1 MSTPAP
7 LDLPATVSLRDL
19 YRHVWHH
26 AHGAR
31 ARFAL
36 AMSMLAGSQL
46 LKLAM
51 PWMAAQAIDAVQ
63 AGGAH
68 GLAPAARWIAGVV
81 GLMAAV
87 WLLHG
92 PARVIERN
100 VGLRVRRRL
109 ADTLYGRLA
118 AAPLAWHE
126 RHHSGELQH
135 RVQQAGGALYDFTQ
149 NQFIYLQ
156 NAVNLVG
163 PLAALALLSP
173 LTGVLAGVGYVA
185 IGAVIV
191 AFDRAL
197 MQLAEHEN
205 HAERRYA
212 ARLLDF
218 AGNVGSLLALRLQ
231 PAARRLLDARLAG
244 IFVPLK
250 RSIVLNEWKWCG
262 VDLLTIALAWGLVA
276 AYAVHARA
284 GGAVMLG
291 SLFMVYQYAQQAAG
305 VVGSMASNYQN
316 FARTKTDFASAA
328 PIWHAPVVAPPAT
341 ALPAGWHRVAIAG
354 LDFERAAADVDD
366 SRRWGL
372 HGVALTLHRGERLA
386 LVGAS
391 GSGKSTLLRVLAGLY
406 AADRAQI
413 SVDGRATPLAQLAAS
428 ATLIPQ
434 EAEVFESSLR
444 ENLAFGEPVDEAA
457 LLLAAHVSA
466 FDEVL
471 QALPDGLETAIG
483 ERGANLSGG
492 QRQRLAL
499 ARGVLAARGRSLL
512 LLDEPTSAL
521 DPLTE
526 ARVHERLRLAFP
538 DACIVAAVHRL
549 SLLAHFDRVALM
561 ADGRL
566 LDVGSVAELAAR
578 QPLFARMLQGA
589 GDAAGAPAVEPTGAD
604 AATRGQAPGAA
615 GDSARVLAATGA

>member
-1 MSTPAP
+1 MPSPAP
-7 LDLPATVSLRDL
+7 TLPAVASLGDL

-26 AHGAR
+26 ARGAR
-31 ARFAL
+31 GRFAL
-36 AMSMLAGSQL
+36 ALAMLGGSQL

-51 PWMAAQAIDAVQ
+51 PWMAGQAIDAIQ

-68 GLAPAARWIAGVV
+68 GLQAAARWVAGVV
-81 GLMAAV
+81 GTMAGV

-100 VGLRVRRRL
+100 VGLRVRRSV
-109 ADTLYGRLA
+109 ADALYARLA

-135 RVQQAGGALYDFTQ
+135 RVQQASRALYDFTQ

-156 NAVNLVG
+156 NAVNIGG
-163 PLAALALLSP
+163 PLLALALLSP
-173 LTGVLAGVGYVA
+173 WTGGVALGGYVA
-185 IGAVIV
+185 VGACII

-197 MQLAEHEN
+197 MRLAEREN
-205 HAERRYA
+205 QAERRYA

-218 AGNVGSLLALRLQ
+218 VGNVGSLLALRLQ
-231 PAARRLLDARLAG
+231 PAARRLLDERLRAV
-244 IFVPLK
+244 FQPLG

-262 VDLLTIALAWGLVA
+262 VDLMTIALAWGLVA
-276 AYAVHARA
+276 VYAWRA
-284 GGAVMLG
+284 QAAGAVMLG

-316 FARTKTDFASAA
+316 FARAKTDFAAAA
-328 PIWHAPVVAPPAT
+328 PIWNAPQSAEPPAQ
-341 ALPAGWHRVAIAG
+341 ALPAGWHRIEVDG
-354 LDFERAAADVDD
+354 LSFERAAAAEDD
-366 SRRWGL
+366 ARRWGL
-372 HGVALTLHRGERLA
+372 REVSLALHRGERLA

-406 AADRAQI
+406 AADRVALR
-413 SVDGRATPLAQLAAS
+413 VDGLSVTPAQLAAAS
-428 ATLIPQ
+428 TLIPQ

-457 LLLAAHVSA
+457 VQLALHVSA
-466 FDEVL
+466 FDEVVA
-471 QALPDGLETAIG
+471 ALPDGLETAIG

-499 ARGVLAARGRSLL
+499 ARGLLAARGRSLL

-521 DPLTE
+521 DPLSE
-526 ARVHERLRLAFP
+526 RRVHERLRLAFP
-538 DACIVAAVHRL
+538 DASIVAAIHRMH
-549 SLLAHFDRVALM
+549 LLAHFDRVGLM
-561 ADGRL
+561 VQGRL
-566 LDVGSVAELAAR
+566 VDIGTVHELAAR
-578 QPLFARMLQGA
+578 QPAFARMLQGA
-589 GDAAGAPAVEPTGAD
+589 EDMRLDSAAVAAGQEALR
-604 AATRGQAPGAA
+604 AA
-615 GDSARVLAATGA
+615 